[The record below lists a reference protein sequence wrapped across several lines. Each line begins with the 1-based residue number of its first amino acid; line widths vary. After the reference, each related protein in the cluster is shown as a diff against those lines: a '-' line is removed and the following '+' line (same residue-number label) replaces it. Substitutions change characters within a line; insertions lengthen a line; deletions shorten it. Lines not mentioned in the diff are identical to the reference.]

1 VCEQLEATNER
12 AIKLSTALAQA
23 EQQRDAAIAAQQA
36 LERRQVTPPAPSA
49 PTPHPLLEAAQRA
62 ARAPAS
68 SHRRGGATLQGVMV
82 AEHRDAL
89 VQREQEVQAQAAHKA
104 EQLDHSLRDFVRTQ
118 VLQVLTTQDEEE
130 QNQMVMLSDELC
142 LHKAKETVLLERI
155 AGMQH
160 RQDVLRRQ
168 LTAAKESSSRAEE
181 RLADA
186 LKELAPLRASAAL
199 PDSVASVEQLVQE
212 RDDGRACMAKLAGQL
227 QVERSNLV
235 RAREE
240 TLAQIA
246 RREEVEAR
254 ELEAAEALRLQRA
267 AHDKELAT
275 QKAMLLEEMRRSENE
290 IKAQWEASAARQVPP
305 AACLLPWLHCW
316 LLAPLSTLLTRR

>member
-1 VCEQLEATNER
+1 
-12 AIKLSTALAQA
+12 
-23 EQQRDAAIAAQQA
+23 
-36 LERRQVTPPAPSA
+36 
-49 PTPHPLLEAAQRA
+49 
-62 ARAPAS
+62 
-68 SHRRGGATLQGVMV
+68 MV

-104 EQLDHSLRDFVRTQ
+104 EQLDQSLRDFVRTQ
-118 VLQVLTTQDEEE
+118 VLEVLTRQDEEE

-142 LHKAKETVLLERI
+142 VHKAKETVLLERL
-155 AGMQH
+155 AGMQQ

-168 LTAAKESSSRAEE
+168 LTAAKESLSRAEQ

-212 RDDGRACMAKLAGQL
+212 RDDGRASMAKLAGQL

-305 AACLLPWLHCW
+305 AACRLPFPVAS
-316 LLAPLSTLLTRR
+316 LLAAGCWHAADEALTV